1 MATKKQIQN
10 KVKAIGAK
18 ISPYSTNEVWIDD
31 DGNTYFID
39 RAPIDWERVVK
50 GVVHE
55 TNQKQ

>member
-10 KVKAIGAK
+10 KVKAISAK

-39 RAPIDWERVVK
+39 RTPIDWERVVK

>member
-50 GVVHE
+50 GGR
-55 TNQKQ
+55 T